1 MRAALLAIVLAACGS
16 TTQAPPPPISN
27 VASRS
32 PVDAAVAAAP
42 AGSAAAIV
50 KMTQFT
56 EEACKCTDRACAD
69 LVMEEITKWGQEM
82 AKSYEQDAEKMN
94 PDDMKL
100 MTTIAE
106 RLTKCMTAA
115 YSSGPGSGATP

>member
-16 TTQAPPPPISN
+16 TTQAPPPISN

-32 PVDAAVAAAP
+32 PVDAAVDAAP
-42 AGSAAAIV
+42 AGSAAAIA

-56 EEACKCTDRACAD
+56 EEACKCIDRACAD
-69 LVMEEITKWGQEM
+69 LVMEEITQWGQEM

-94 PDDMKL
+94 PDDMKR

-115 YSSGPGSGATP
+115 YSIGPGSGATP